1 MVMEG
6 VCPIMYTHMHLK
18 HKYTQKFTLLHSLY
32 FLTLQSSLEI
42 VIWLR
47 VAPQTMTL
55 LTQDC
60 NRTGSGLRAGDSQ
73 NNTKKTA
80 VCKYRICEHK
90 ENRTGHDF
98 RRNFGKLLCVQC
110 FLYEL
115 LILPLLNAKNV
126 RADVIFIYCTL
137 KKFLMAGMW
146 LAHSVLR

>member
-1 MVMEG
+1 
-6 VCPIMYTHMHLK
+6 
-18 HKYTQKFTLLHSLY
+18 
-32 FLTLQSSLEI
+32 
-42 VIWLR
+42 
-47 VAPQTMTL
+47 MTL

-60 NRTGSGLRAGDSQ
+60 NSTGSGLRAGDSQ

-98 RRNFGKLLCVQC
+98 RRHFGKQRVGYQVLSVQC

-146 LAHSVLR
+146 LAHSVLRQSSTFGPTCKQTQDVHTYIQIIPPYKKRGRGREAEEHNDPHYHS